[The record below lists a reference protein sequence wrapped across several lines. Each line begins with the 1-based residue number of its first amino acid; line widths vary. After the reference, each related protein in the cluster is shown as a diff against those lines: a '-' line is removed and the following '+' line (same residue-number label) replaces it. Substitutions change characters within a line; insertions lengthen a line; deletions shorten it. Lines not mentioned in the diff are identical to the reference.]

1 MKAGALNRRITIQAR
16 DAGFD
21 AAGQPVA
28 TWSDFATVWA
38 NLRTQTGLGA
48 IRDMQ
53 GDLSASVTGYS
64 FRIRYR
70 EDITPAM
77 RVSYNG
83 QLFDIKQVQL
93 DYAGRDWTD
102 LVCAV
107 GGSDG

>member
-1 MKAGALNRRITIQAR
+1 MQIGSLNRRVTIQAR

-38 NLRTQTGLGA
+38 DIRSPSGLGA

-53 GDLSASVTGYS
+53 GNLSASVAQYS
-64 FRIRYR
+64 IRIRYR
-70 EDITPAM
+70 EDIRPDM
-77 RVSYNG
+77 RVVHGAQVY
-83 QLFDIKQVQL
+83 DIRQAIP
-93 DYAGRDWTD
+93 DYAGKEYTD
-102 LVCAV
+102 LICAV